1 MEPGRLR
8 VDVEKFRRNHQILID
23 MIAEKQVR
31 LNEAAGFPVNVGS
44 SKDLKALFIDKCH
57 CDPIKM
63 NLKSGRLSFAKDII
77 EKMDTPYTE
86 SVLELKSLNAVEK
99 YFKIADRTI
108 DPTGHITFQ
117 WVDGVTGR
125 LYAKEPCVIS
135 FPGEVRECII
145 PEDGKIFLSGDYVNQ
160 ELSIIAHIVG
170 EQGLINDI
178 KAGAD
183 PFTVI
188 SEGLGVLRDDVKT
201 CVYAFMYGSKP
212 EHIATK
218 LYRPVTEVNAILAG
232 VFSRYPLL
240 KEWAKTAAYVDQEGR
255 SRTIFGD
262 EYVIDQSDYDHDKQ
276 VRRAVNHIAQGSAAG
291 VLRRLI
297 DKLNLRPVTFW
308 RFVVAAHDCV
318 VVECDRDRVHECSTE
333 LRSIMEDF
341 LNGDLMV
348 KMSIGTNWREA
359 WEGTGDVE
367 SSGVY
372 EEVERSQ

>member
-1 MEPGRLR
+1 
-8 VDVEKFRRNHQILID
+8 
-23 MIAEKQVR
+23 
-31 LNEAAGFPVNVGS
+31 
-44 SKDLKALFIDKCH
+44 
-57 CDPIKM
+57 M
-63 NLKSGRLSFAKDII
+63 NLKTGRLSFAKDIL

-86 SVLELKSLNAVEK
+86 AVLELKSLNAVEK

-117 WVDGVTGR
+117 WVDGITGR

-145 PEDGKIFLSGDYVNQ
+145 PEEGKIFLSGDYVNQ

-170 EQGLINDI
+170 EHQLINDI
-178 KAGAD
+178 KAGLD

-188 SEGLGVLRDDVKT
+188 SEAMSVVRDDVKT
-201 CVYAFMYGSKP
+201 CIYAYMYGSKP

-218 LYRPVTEVNAILAG
+218 LYQPIEKVNAILTG
-232 VFSRYPLL
+232 VFSRYPQL
-240 KEWAKTAAYVDQEGR
+240 KEWAKTATYVDQEGR
-255 SRTIFGD
+255 SRTLFGD
-262 EYVIDQSDYDHDKQ
+262 EYVIDRGDYDHDKQ

-297 DKLNLRPVTFW
+297 DKINLRSTSFW

-341 LNGDLMV
+341 LNGDLTV

-359 WEGTGDVE
+359 WESDVE
-367 SSGVY
+367 SSGVH
-372 EEVERSQ
+372 EEVESGQ